1 MKILSLFFVSVF
13 ISIFTIFSKADEGM
27 WIPSL
32 ISKLNYAD
40 MQKLGCKLTAD
51 EIYSINQSSIKDA
64 IFQLGYELN
73 GEFSGFCTAGIVSSQ
88 GLLFTN
94 HHCGYDAIAKLSTV
108 EHDYLANG
116 FWSKNMNEELLAE
129 GLCASRLI
137 RIDDVTARVLEG
149 IKDDMKEE
157 ERSASIRKAIAAIEK
172 EAKEGNGYSVKVKQF
187 FAGNEYY
194 LFVYEVFKDVRLVG
208 APPSSIGKFGGDTD
222 NWMWPRHTGDFAIFR
237 VYMGPDGK
245 PAPYSKDNIPY
256 KPLHHLN
263 ISIKGVKPNDFTMIL
278 GYPGQTE
285 RYLTASGME
294 YKRDVYNPALV
305 KLVGKKL
312 DVWKKFMDASQ
323 EVRIALASDYASLA
337 NGYKLW
343 QGEMATLQK
352 TNAVDQRT
360 MYDEKLQSWIDAD
373 AERKAI
379 FGNIISDYKENYKA
393 ISEPITHLIYFSF
406 GILQGS
412 SQIMNIQPFLAL
424 EPLLKD
430 KKANEKQINETVA
443 QLKEHAT
450 KMFKKYYPEI
460 DKEVFKAL
468 LLAYLSDIPKDKQL
482 SYFTKDFPKNFKGKT
497 NEERVNNFLNII
509 YTKSIF
515 TDKSRMDKFLNNPN
529 ESVLSKDP
537 LLIFQ
542 KAVLGEYQFNL
553 IPAYQSVNSKFKIL
567 DRKYFRAIRQ
577 FEPNKSFYPDANST
591 FRLTYGTVQPYKPK
605 DAVYYNYITYLD
617 GVIEKMD
624 NTNPE
629 FKVDPRLVELYNKKD
644 YGRYADETGKLP
656 VAFLSNNDITGGN
669 SGSPILN
676 ANGELIGL
684 AFDGNWDWLCSNF
697 IYSNELQRTINVDS
711 RYVLWVIEKFAGAS
725 NIIDELTIKE

>member
-1 MKILSLFFVSVF
+1 MKFLKLLFVSIF
-13 ISIFTIFSKADEGM
+13 ISVFTIFLRADEGM

-32 ISKLNYAD
+32 IGKLNYAD
-40 MQKLGCKLTAD
+40 MQKLGCKLTAE
-51 EIYSINQSSIKDA
+51 EIYSINHSSIKDA
-64 IFQLGYELN
+64 IFQLGHESN
-73 GEFSGFCTAGIVSSQ
+73 GEFSGFCTAEILSSQ

-116 FWSKNMNEELLAE
+116 FWSKNMNEELSAE
-129 GLCASRLI
+129 GLCASHLI

-149 IKDDMKEE
+149 VKDDMKEE
-157 ERSASIRKAIAAIEK
+157 ERSSAIRKAIAAIEK
-172 EAKEGNGYSVKVKQF
+172 EAKEGTHYSAKVKQF

-222 NWMWPRHTGDFAIFR
+222 NWMWPRHTGDFSIFR
-237 VYMGPDGK
+237 VYMGADGK
-245 PAPYSKDNIPY
+245 PALYNKDNIPY
-256 KPLHHLN
+256 KPLYHLN
-263 ISIKGVKPNDFTMIL
+263 VSIKGVKPNDFTMIL

-312 DVWKKFMDASQ
+312 DVWKKYMDASQ
-323 EVRIALASDYASLA
+323 EIKIALASDYASLA

-343 QGEMATLQK
+343 QGEMITLQK
-352 TNAVDQRT
+352 TDAIAQRS

-373 AERKAI
+373 AERKAT
-379 FGNIISDYKENYKA
+379 FGNIINDYKENYKA

-412 SQIMNIQPFLAL
+412 SQTMAIQPFLAL

-430 KKANEKQINETVA
+430 KKANEKQINETLT
-443 QLKEHAT
+443 QLKEHAAE
-450 KMFKKYYPEI
+450 MFNNYYPEI
-460 DKEVFKAL
+460 DKEAFRAL

-482 SYFTKDFPKNFKGKT
+482 SYFTTDFPKNFKGKT
-497 NEERVNNFLNII
+497 DEERVNSFLNII

-515 TDKSRMDKFLNNPN
+515 TDKNRMDKFLANPN

-542 KAVLGEYQFNL
+542 KSLLGEYQFKL
-553 IPAYQSVNSKFKIL
+553 IPAYQTANSKFKIL

-684 AFDGNWDWLCSNF
+684 AFDGNWEWLCSNF
-697 IYSNELQRTINVDS
+697 IYSYELQRTINVDS
-711 RYVLWVIEKFAGAS
+711 RYVLWVIEKFAGAN
-725 NIIDELTIKE
+725 NIINELTIKD